1 MLKTMPIEGTYA
13 HLDQGLAAAQAA
25 REEAGPD
32 AALRVFALLRDQ
44 YPDALI
50 VTFQASRMLCDAG
63 RWDDAEAWLS
73 EAIERFPGNLGLASE
88 YARSAQRRHD
98 FSEAA
103 RRWQTVCDE
112 FPDNPTGF
120 IGLVSVLRES
130 EQFAAAESVVTTA
143 LEQFPD
149 LPGLQVEH
157 GLVAF
162 ARRDWATA
170 AERWEILRTSQP
182 EQRLGY
188 LLGAQSLRN
197 CGKMDEAD
205 ALLAAGI
212 EHFPDAAEMPVE
224 FARMAHARRD
234 WASAVDR
241 WETARERFPD
251 QIACYTGEAL
261 ALRELGRF
269 DEAEALLDA
278 AVTRFPDQPGPRI
291 EFAGLA
297 QHRRDWQEA
306 ARRWAA
312 VREFSPDSPIGYQAG
327 ATALRLAGLTEEA
340 ETLLTDAVT
349 RFPDHAGILMEY
361 ASTAQAQLDWVAAT
375 QRWEHLRQIAP
386 GNQTA
391 YAAGAH
397 ALRQAGRDQEAEALM
412 EMAIQRFPDDL
423 GLRTSHAWAATHRKD
438 WPEAIDRWNHVLTLQ
453 PDNPAGHL
461 GMGRTFRVARRLDEA
476 EAFLEKSMA
485 RLPDDA
491 ALACEYAR
499 VAAARADWDA
509 AQERWELVRTRFP
522 RHPTGYIGL
531 AGVLRDRGE
540 MDAAEQVIEA
550 AIELLPDESGPL
562 VEHAGLAIRRRDWD
576 LAIDRWAK
584 VRERFPDQIACYTGE
599 ALALRE
605 LGRFDEAEALLDAAV
620 TRFPDQPGPRIEF
633 AGLAQHRRDWQE
645 AARRWAA
652 VREFSPDSPIGYQ
665 AGATA
670 LRLAGLTEEAETLLT
685 DAVTRFPDHAGILME
700 YASTAQAQLDWVAA
714 TQRWEHLRQIAPG
727 NQTAYAAGA
736 HALRQAGRD
745 QEAEAL
751 MEMAIQRFPDDLG
764 LRTSHAWAATHRKDW
779 PEAIDRWNHVLTLQ
793 PDNPAGHLGMGRTFR
808 VARRLDEAEA
818 FLEKSM
824 ARLPDDAALACEYAR
839 VAAARADWDA
849 AQERWELVRTRFPR
863 HPTGYIGLA
872 GVLRDRGE
880 MDAAEQVIEAAIE
893 LLPDESGPLVEH
905 AGLAIRRRDWDLA
918 IDRWAK
924 VRERFPHE
932 PEGYAGGAVAMRELR
947 QFDAAETLLE
957 HAIRRF
963 PAAPRPFLEYA
974 TVATRRGDWSV
985 AVQRLKEAR
994 RYFPGNATIQ
1004 SALHEAELRVA
1015 GDDTE
1020 PGAADTLQ
1028 AEPALAPDPNGAIR
1042 EVVSAFA
1049 SLGGDQRGWEFGEM
1063 QQCYGTEPLDL
1074 LRWTSSQPAGLLAA
1088 SQ

>member
-1 MLKTMPIEGTYA
+1 MLETMPIEGTYA
-13 HLDQGLAAAQAA
+13 HLDEGLAAAQAA

-453 PDNPAGHL
+453 PDNPAG
-461 GMGRTFRVARRLDEA
+461 
-476 EAFLEKSMA
+476 
-485 RLPDDA
+485 
-491 ALACEYAR
+491 Y
-499 VAAARADWDA
+499 
-509 AQERWELVRTRFP
+509 
-522 RHPTGYIGL
+522 
-531 AGVLRDRGE
+531 
-540 MDAAEQVIEA
+540 
-550 AIELLPDESGPL
+550 
-562 VEHAGLAIRRRDWD
+562 
-576 LAIDRWAK
+576 
-584 VRERFPDQIACYTGE
+584 
-599 ALALRE
+599 
-605 LGRFDEAEALLDAAV
+605 
-620 TRFPDQPGPRIEF
+620 
-633 AGLAQHRRDWQE
+633 
-645 AARRWAA
+645 
-652 VREFSPDSPIGYQ
+652 
-665 AGATA
+665 
-670 LRLAGLTEEAETLLT
+670 
-685 DAVTRFPDHAGILME
+685 
-700 YASTAQAQLDWVAA
+700 
-714 TQRWEHLRQIAPG
+714 
-727 NQTAYAAGA
+727 
-736 HALRQAGRD
+736 
-745 QEAEAL
+745 
-751 MEMAIQRFPDDLG
+751 
-764 LRTSHAWAATHRKDW
+764 
-779 PEAIDRWNHVLTLQ
+779 
-793 PDNPAGHLGMGRTFR
+793 LGMGRTFR

-1063 QQCYGTEPLDL
+1063 QRCYGTEPLDL

-1088 SQ
+1088 LESRFEGIGLPEQTDVFVVQWANQSTYSVRDLRYGMGTHTFIDQGDAPQEKVAAQACRRMQFLRRKLIEDLEAANKIFVYRMVGRVLHDDELNRLHAAVLSYNSNNTLLYARYADDTHPDGTVEVAGRGLLIGYFAQFGVNAAAQPLTIPFETWATVCRETYRLRQAGAAHEIGDAPEGMVAEASAEQTEEWTEPTGTSAELTEIETEDTTSYPVQHEPATTAGTDASQRPATPQPSVWRRMMTSILRRKA